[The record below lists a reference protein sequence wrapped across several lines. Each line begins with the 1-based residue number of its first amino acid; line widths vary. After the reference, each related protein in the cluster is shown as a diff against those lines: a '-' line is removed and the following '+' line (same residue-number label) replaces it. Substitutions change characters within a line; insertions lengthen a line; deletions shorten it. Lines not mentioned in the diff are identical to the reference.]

1 MAYNINTGK
10 TILVKKGAVSTYGIK
25 NNTLYY
31 YNSLNEIVSVDLE
44 NGEKKTV
51 CHLDMALNDG
61 VFSEKYTYSF
71 NYEEGTLCTYDYDGK
86 LLGSVY
92 DKNIVMCWFGDDK
105 YILADCPSYGE
116 AGIAIMSVD
125 DIIAG
130 KGKWEALGYYFGND
144 R

>member
-1 MAYNINTGK
+1 MY
-10 TILVKKGAVSTYGIK
+10 KGAVSTYGIK

-44 NGEKKTV
+44 NGEKKTG

-61 VFSEKYTYSF
+61 VFSDKYIYSF
-71 NYEEGTLCTYDYDGK
+71 NYAEGTLCIYDYDGK

-116 AGIAIMSVD
+116 AGIAIISVD